1 MRSLF
6 VSFLL
11 AFLLSACAVVPT
23 PAERRI
29 HADELAVAHGWQAES
44 LAAGQFELMT
54 YVPRVI
60 LRRERLTI
68 YIEGDGLAW
77 LDSMTPSSDPTP
89 RDPLALRLALVQ
101 TEGNAAYLARPC
113 QYGNA
118 RQDGCSER
126 YWTDARFA
134 PEVVAASSLAVDRLK
149 ARFGA
154 QQLTL
159 VGYSGGAAIAALL
172 AARRSDVSDLVTVAG
187 NLDHRAWT
195 THHRVTPLS
204 RSLNPADDIGQLGG
218 VRQMH
223 FVGLADRIV
232 PSWLTLKFI
241 ERFSWTQQPVVKQME
256 GFDHVCCWA
265 HIWPELL
272 REAAL
277 PM

>member
-1 MRSLF
+1 MHTLF

-11 AFLLSACAVVPT
+11 TFLFAACAVVPT
-23 PAERRI
+23 PAERRV
-29 HADELAVAHGWQAES
+29 HADELAAAHGWQAEPLTAS
-44 LAAGQFELMT
+44 QFELMT
-54 YVPRVI
+54 YIPRVI

-77 LDSMTPSSDPTP
+77 LDPVTPSSDPTP

-118 RQDGCSER
+118 RQDGCTER

-134 PEVVAASSLAVDRLK
+134 PEVVAASSLAVDKLK

-154 QQLTL
+154 LQLTL
-159 VGYSGGAAIAALL
+159 VGYSGGGAIAALL
-172 AARRSDVSDLVTVAG
+172 AARRNDVSDLVTVAG

-195 THHRVTPLS
+195 THHRVTPLN
-204 RSLNPADDIGQLGG
+204 RSLNPADDIEKLDGI
-218 VRQMH
+218 RQIH
-223 FVGLADRIV
+223 FVGPADRIV
-232 PSWLTLKFI
+232 PPWLTLNYV
-241 ERFSWTQQPVVKQME
+241 EHFSGTQRPVVKQIE
-256 GFDHVCCWA
+256 GFDHVCCWGR
-265 HIWPELL
+265 IWPELL